1 MLRNHLKIAVRNL
14 IRQRGYSAINVFG
27 LAVGLTV
34 CLLVAAYIVHEF
46 SFETCHSKRDRIYR
60 LQVDLETEH
69 MGTFELAGAAPP
81 MGPALREA
89 CPDVEAIARFRRM
102 NGVKM
107 VAGTAV
113 QKDKEILVVEPE
125 FFQVFDVEVLRGN
138 PVVDLASPSTIYLT
152 ERLAHG
158 LFGRADPIGQTI
170 LAGEQRIELR
180 VAGVLKDFPTN
191 TSMNCDAL
199 ASYSSLEA
207 FGRDVSSWSAI
218 WQDYLYVL
226 LRPGAEAASLEAVIP
241 SVASQH
247 LNEEQRSEQT
257 YVVQPLNDIY
267 FNPRPSNELY
277 PVGDPTQIL
286 LFSAIALVTL
296 VIACVNFI
304 NHTTARTAHRIKELS
319 LRKVVG
325 ASRRQVV
332 RQLLV
337 EAFLI
342 AVVSMFVAIAA
353 FELSEPVIGMF
364 IERQLNVGIL
374 SQPQMLAAVVGLA
387 LLVGLAA
394 GLYPALY
401 LSRIRPLQ
409 FLNVGAGFASRKSL
423 TRRVLVVFQ
432 FTAAVVLATVSL
444 VVFRQMQ
451 FSRSWDKGF
460 DDRNIVVLEIEG
472 DQGAA
477 LAGPLRDAMMR
488 EPGVLAA
495 STCDLVP
502 GLREIRGS
510 FLRPAETP
518 DCDPVLIRMFCVDQH
533 FASTLGLDLV
543 EGRHLGIED
552 EHSEG
557 RNILLEQRAAKELG
571 LEQPL
576 GTRLRDE
583 DEEYTVVGV
592 MKNIHAVPTYYQ
604 GWPIMMYVRSDVFRY
619 VLVKLDPTAPAA
631 TIDRIKAVWDRMVSA
646 QPFEYTYLDEL
657 INSQYGDHEKFGAL
671 LGTFSAIAIFIAC
684 LGIFSLASYATERRR
699 REIGI
704 RKVVGATVGS
714 IVRLLSN
721 EFVALIMVAN
731 LVAWPIAW
739 YLAGKW
745 LDKFVHHIDVEPVL
759 FVLAGF
765 LALAVALLSVSLQA
779 LRAARANP
787 AEALRYE

>member
-1 MLRNHLKIAVRNL
+1 MLKNHLKIAVRNL
-14 IRQRGYSAINVFG
+14 IRQRGYSAINIFG

-69 MGTFELAGAAPP
+69 MGKMELAGAAPP
-81 MGPALREA
+81 MGPALRDA
-89 CPDVEAIARFRRM
+89 CADVEAIARFRRM

-107 VAGTAV
+107 IAGITA
-113 QKDKEILVVEPE
+113 QKDREILVVEPD
-125 FFQVFDVEVLRGN
+125 FFQVFDIQVLRGN
-138 PVVDLASPSTIYLT
+138 PAVDLASPSTIFLT

-158 LFGRADPIGQTI
+158 LFGRTDPIGQTV
-170 LAGEQRIELR
+170 LVGESRVELR
-180 VAGVLKDFPTN
+180 VAGVLEDFPTN

-207 FGRDVSSWSAI
+207 FGRDVNSWSAI

-226 LRPGAEAASLEAVIP
+226 LRPGADTAGLASALPPIL
-241 SVASQH
+241 SQH
-247 LNEEQRSEQT
+247 LSEEQQPKQS
-257 YVVQPLNDIY
+257 YVIQPLNDIY
-267 FNPRPSNELY
+267 FNPRPANELD

-304 NHTTARTAHRIKELS
+304 NHTTARMAHRIKELS
-319 LRKVVG
+319 LRKVAG
-325 ASRRQVV
+325 ANRRQII

-337 EAFLI
+337 ESIMI
-342 AVVSMFVAIAA
+342 ATVSTLVAIAA
-353 FELSEPVIGMF
+353 FEVSEPVVGMYIG
-364 IERQLNVGIL
+364 RDLNIGL
-374 SQPQMLAAVVGLA
+374 LEQPPMLAAVVGLA

-409 FLNVGAGFASRKSL
+409 FLNVGSGFTSRKSL

-432 FTAAVVLATVSL
+432 FTAAVVLAAVSL

-451 FSRSWDKGF
+451 FSRTWDKGF
-460 DDRNIVVLEIEG
+460 DDRNIMVLEIEG

-477 LAGPLRDAMMR
+477 LTGPLRDALMR
-488 EPGVLAA
+488 EPGVMAA
-495 STCDLVP
+495 SACDLIP
-502 GLREIRGS
+502 GLRHIRGS

-518 DCDPVLIRMFCVDQH
+518 DSDPVLIRLFCVDQY
-533 FASTLGLDLV
+533 FASTLGLGLL
-543 EGRHLGIED
+543 EGRYLGVED
-552 EHSEG
+552 ERSEG
-557 RNILLEQRAAKELG
+557 RTVLLEQRAAKELA
-571 LEQPL
+571 LDQPL
-576 GTRLRDE
+576 GASLRDE

-592 MKNIHAVPTYYQ
+592 MKDIRAVPTYYE
-604 GWPIMMYVRSDVFRY
+604 GWPIMIYVRSDVFRY
-619 VLVKLDPTAPAA
+619 VLVKLEPTAPA
-631 TIDRIKAVWDRMVSA
+631 TTVDRIRDVWDRIVPG

-657 INSQYGDHEKFGAL
+657 INSQYGDYEKFGAL
-671 LGTFSAIAIFIAC
+671 LGTFSAIAIIIAS

-704 RKVVGATVGS
+704 RKVVGATIGS

-721 EFVALIMVAN
+721 EFLVLVVVAN

-759 FVLAGF
+759 FVLAGL
-765 LALAVALLSVSLQA
+765 LALVVALLSVSFQA

-787 AEALRYE
+787 VEALRYE

>member
-1 MLRNHLKIAVRNL
+1 MLKNSVKIAVRNL
-14 IRQRGYSAINVFG
+14 IRQRGYSVINIFG

-60 LQVDLETEH
+60 LQIDLDTEN
-69 MGTFELAGAAPP
+69 MGTMELAGAAPP

-102 NGVKM
+102 NGVTM
-107 VAGTAV
+107 IAGTTV
-113 QKDKEILVVEPE
+113 RKDKEILVVEPD
-125 FFQVFDVEVLRGN
+125 FFQVFDIEVLRGN
-138 PVVDLASPSTIYLT
+138 PGVDLASPSTIYLT

-158 LFGRADPIGQTI
+158 LFGRADPIGQTV
-170 LAGEQRIELR
+170 LVGERRIELR
-180 VAGVLKDFPTN
+180 VAGVLKDFPSN

-207 FGRDVSSWSAI
+207 FGRDVNSWSAI
-218 WQDYLYVL
+218 WQDFLYVL

-241 SVASQH
+241 SVVSQH
-247 LNEEQRSEQT
+247 LNEEQRSEQS
-257 YVVQPLNDIY
+257 YVIQPLKDIF
-267 FNPRPSNELY
+267 FNPRPANELD
-277 PVGDPTQIL
+277 PVGDPTEIL
-286 LFSAIALVTL
+286 LFCAIALVTL

-325 ASRRQVV
+325 ASRRQII

-337 EAFLI
+337 ESIMI
-342 AVVSMFVAIAA
+342 ATVSTFVAIAA
-353 FELSEPVIGMF
+353 FEVSEPVIGMF
-364 IERQLNVGIL
+364 IGRDLDVGL
-374 SQPQMLAAVVGLA
+374 LEQPQMLAAVVGLA

-394 GLYPALY
+394 GLYPALF

-409 FLNVGAGFASRKSL
+409 FLNIGAGFASRKSL

-432 FTAAVVLATVSL
+432 FTAAVVLAAVAL

-460 DDRNIVVLEIEG
+460 DDRNIMVLEIEG
-472 DQGAA
+472 DQAVGS
-477 LAGPLRDAMMR
+477 AGPLRDALMR

-495 STCDLVP
+495 AACDMVP
-502 GLREIRGS
+502 GLRHSRVS
-510 FLRPAETP
+510 FFRPTERP
-518 DCDPVLIRMFCVDQH
+518 ESDPVLIRMFRVDQYL
-533 FASTLGLDLV
+533 ASTLGLGLE
-543 EGRHLGIED
+543 EGRYLGIED
-552 EHSEG
+552 ENPDG
-557 RNILLEQRAAKELG
+557 RNIVLEQRVVKELG

-576 GTRLRDE
+576 GARLVSE

-592 MKNIHAVPTYYQ
+592 LKDIHAVPTYAQ
-604 GWPIMMYVRSDVFRY
+604 GWPIMMHARNDSYRH
-619 VLVKLDPTAPAA
+619 VLLKLDSTTPAA
-631 TIDRIKAVWDRMVSA
+631 TTDRIKDVWTRILPA
-646 QPFEYTYLDEL
+646 QPFEYSYLDDL
-657 INSQYGDHEKFGAL
+657 INAQYGDYEKFGGL
-671 LGTFSAIAIFIAC
+671 LGVFSAVAIFIAC
-684 LGIFSLASYATERRR
+684 LGIFNLASYATERRR

-704 RKVVGATVGS
+704 RKVVGATIGS

-721 EFVALIMVAN
+721 EFVVLVTVAN

-759 FVLAGF
+759 FLVAGL
-765 LALAVALLSVSLQA
+765 LALAVALLSVSFQA

-787 AEALRYE
+787 AEALRCE